1 MIRRL
6 KMKIVLTVACL
17 AFASIAVFGQSPSAT
32 LQTTDGKAVSL
43 ADLKG
48 KVLVLSFGGTWVPLT
63 SRELPALQKL
73 ADRVGSRGAQVYWV
87 SINSAQPGARNYA
100 ADADLQAFAQKNG
113 LRLPVLRDPEQ
124 KLYKQLALDGLP
136 TLVILDQQGKVVRKH
151 VGFGTEAG
159 EAYNALTREI
169 EQLLK

>member
-1 MIRRL
+1 MTHRL
-6 KMKIVLTVACL
+6 KMKIALAVAGLTL
-17 AFASIAVFGQSPSAT
+17 ASIAALGQAPIAT
-32 LQTTDGKAVSL
+32 LQTTDGKTVSL

-48 KVLVLSFGGTWVPLT
+48 KVVVLSFGGTWVPLT

-73 ADRVGSRGAQVYWV
+73 ADRVGPRGAQVYWV
-87 SINSAQPGARNYA
+87 SINSAQQGVRNYVS
-100 ADADLQAFAQKNG
+100 DADLQTFAQKHN

-124 KLYKQLALDGLP
+124 KLYKALALDGLP

-151 VGFGTEAG
+151 VGFGTEVG
-159 EAYNALTREI
+159 EAYNALIREI

>member
-1 MIRRL
+1 MTHRL
-6 KMKIVLTVACL
+6 KMKIILAVAGLTL
-17 AFASIAVFGQSPSAT
+17 ASIAALGQAPSAT
-32 LQTTDGKAVSL
+32 LQTTDGKTVSL

-48 KVLVLSFGGTWVPLT
+48 KVVVLSFGGTWVPLT

-73 ADRVGSRGAQVYWV
+73 ADRVGPRGAQVYWV
-87 SINSAQPGARNYA
+87 SINSDKPGARNPA
-100 ADADLQAFAQKNG
+100 SNADLQAFAQKNS

-124 KLYKQLALDGLP
+124 KLYKELALDGLP

-159 EAYNALTREI
+159 EAYNALIREI